1 LGWNVCLQLSS
12 IPFFLQVLFKI
23 KQSDFKL
30 NLIAPAWPKQAW
42 IPELLLLSCAK
53 PLVQKGESLVI

>member
-30 NLIAPAWPKQAW
+30 ILIAPAWPKQAW
-42 IPELLLLSCAK
+42 IPELQHLKKKRNGGKL
-53 PLVQKGESLVI
+53 